1 METQSETPRRSRSV
15 LSEINVTPFV
25 DVMLVLLVIFMVTAP
40 MLQQGIGLS
49 LPETRPSGTPPSGDP
64 FILQIKKNKKIYIGS
79 QVVPLNTLSSKL
91 TAIFKNKPHRGV
103 YVQADKSL
111 PYGFVARTLGEI
123 KAGGIIHIN
132 LVTTTK

>member
-1 METQSETPRRSRSV
+1 MKAQFDTKGKSRLV

-40 MLQQGIGLS
+40 MLQQGIDLS
-49 LPETRPSGTPPSGDP
+49 LPEARSSGTPPPGDP
-64 FILQIKKNKKIYIGS
+64 FILKIKKNKKIYLGS
-79 QVVPLNTLSSKL
+79 QVVPLKTLSPKL
-91 TAIFKNKPHRGV
+91 AAIFKNKPHRGI

-123 KAGGIIHIN
+123 KASGIIHIN

>member
-1 METQSETPRRSRSV
+1 MEINKTKEKSRVV

-25 DVMLVLLVIFMVTAP
+25 DVMLVLLIIFMVTAP

-49 LPETRPSGTPPSGDP
+49 LPETRSAGAPPPGDP
-64 FILQIKKNKKIYIGS
+64 FILQIRKNKKIYIGS
-79 QVVPLNTLSSKL
+79 QTVPLRTLSSKL
-91 TAIFKNKPHRGV
+91 KAIFKNKTHRGI

-123 KAGGIIHIN
+123 QASGIIHIN

>member
-1 METQSETPRRSRSV
+1 MEINKTKEKSRVV

-25 DVMLVLLVIFMVTAP
+25 DVMLVLLIIFMVTAP

-49 LPETRPSGTPPSGDP
+49 LPETRSAGTPPPSDP

-79 QVVPLNTLSSKL
+79 QTVPLGTLSSKL
-91 TAIFKNKPHRGV
+91 EAIFKNKSHRGI

-111 PYGFVARTLGEI
+111 PYGFVARALGEI
-123 KAGGIIHIN
+123 QASGIVHIN

>member
-1 METQSETPRRSRSV
+1 MDTQFETKGKSRVV

-25 DVMLVLLVIFMVTAP
+25 DVMLVLLIIFMVTAP
-40 MLQQGIGLS
+40 MLQQGIDLS
-49 LPETRPSGTPPSGDP
+49 LPEVRSSGAPPPGDP

-79 QVVPLNTLSSKL
+79 QIVPLNALSSKL
-91 TAIFKNKPHRGV
+91 AAIFKNKSHRGV

-123 KAGGIIHIN
+123 KAGGVIHIN